1 MRDRSEKRMIK
12 AFCNRCGKELKCC
25 DHRKVE
31 LTIRP
36 YTTYGGRF
44 NLDYCEDCFKEIVG
58 VEEYNNMKERESE
71 HKKRIE
77 ERKKER
83 EKNG

>member
-1 MRDRSEKRMIK
+1 MIK
-12 AFCNRCGKELKCC
+12 AFCNRCGKELKYS

-83 EKNG
+83 ENNG